1 MKTTYLKKRIENLKN
16 SREKGFTLIEI
27 MIVLTLLGI
36 VATIGITNYV
46 GKLEE
51 GKRKSSKIL
60 MQQLRTS
67 LDDYMRTCGLYPTTA
82 QGGLDALIN
91 KPADDTCKDY
101 DTNGYVKDRKLP
113 KDSWNRDFIYVSDDG
128 RTYVLKS
135 HGRDG
140 KEGGEGNDRDISTED
155 ADF

>member
-1 MKTTYLKKRIENLKN
+1 MKKN
-16 SREKGFTLIEI
+16 HLTKTVARLRNRNEKGFTLIEI

-60 MQQLRTS
+60 MQQMRTS

-91 KPADDTCKDY
+91 KPADDSCKDY
-101 DTNGYVKDRKLP
+101 DTNGYLKDRKIP
-113 KDSWNRDFIYVSDDG
+113 KDSWNRDFIYLSEDG
-128 RTYVLKS
+128 RSYVLKS
-135 HGRDG
+135 LGRDG
-140 KEGGEGNDRDISTED
+140 KEGGDANDRDISTED